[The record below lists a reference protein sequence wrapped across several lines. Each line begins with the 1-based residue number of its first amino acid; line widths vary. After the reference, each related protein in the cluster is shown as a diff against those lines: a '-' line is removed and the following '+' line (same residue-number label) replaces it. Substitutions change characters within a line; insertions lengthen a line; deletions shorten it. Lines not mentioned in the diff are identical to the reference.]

1 MEQTLLS
8 PLRFASLRRL
18 VCLGGLLPALA
29 LANPAGETI
38 RFGDVDFVRNGNRLD
53 VIQHSN
59 EAIIDWTSFSIANG
73 ETTDFSQ
80 PGAAAAALNRV
91 TGVSASRIDGLLR
104 SNGRI
109 LLLNPNGIVIG
120 PNGQVDTAS
129 FVAST
134 LDLSDADFLAGGD
147 LPLKGASEASVI
159 NLGTISAFDG
169 DVFLVAAAVENHGS
183 IFAPNGTAGLAA
195 GNDVL
200 IRESGEE
207 RVWVR
212 GASGEKKET
221 GVVNTGTVEA
231 NVAELKSYNGNIYGM
246 AVKNEGRV
254 AATGVTKQGG
264 QIFLSAGGGKS
275 KIRSTGTLV
284 AKNPTTQ
291 SGGKI
296 SIRNSGAESVTE
308 VGGTVDAGSSEPG
321 GVGGDV
327 VILGTRI
334 DVLPDTVILADGE
347 NGGGR
352 IQIGGGRRGENPDFN
367 NAEFVSVG
375 NGVEIN
381 ASATVNGDGGEV
393 ILFATD
399 TLDFYGHASV
409 RGGEVSGDGGFV
421 ELSGKRKVN
430 FNGFVRAADTRAV
443 NGENGSLLFDPI
455 DVVIYEGA
463 GSTGTG
469 IFSDTVNTRT
479 ELYADDITD
488 YLQNN
493 GNLEIRT
500 DGGETGVG
508 DILLKSNAN
517 ITWTGSNN
525 FKLHADGSILLED
538 NSVISSQAGDIHL
551 ENVRGSNNDGIT
563 GTYDGIALGA
573 GASITSASADIT
585 LIGTGNSD
593 GLGRS
598 SGVFLGLNSGISTG
612 GDGTLTIR
620 GTGGVSDSTNLAL
633 GVQLGMAS
641 VATENGAL
649 LIEGTGVG
657 DATDTGNVGVS
668 IGISNVMSTGG
679 DITIKGQGGVGN
691 SGNMGVVIADR
702 KVESTT
708 GNIVIEGTGGEGD
721 NSDGVRIQNAT
732 VRTKDGGMI
741 NIKGTALGA
750 VSPSGTMVDSGF
762 SEITTFVALPDAS
775 NGVSMDSSQIDSH
788 GDLTVSGDGDNDVGV
803 AMSGTTM
810 ISETGR
816 IQLDGKSDSHG
827 AVHVGDVTASTIELV
842 SRGGDV
848 TIESTGGIDAGALVL
863 RDESTSGADYMLD
876 SGLIDIGSVTTES
889 TIGSLSLVASDRF
902 TVSSVDATGNL
913 NFAAP
918 NAITF
923 TGGTHTNGNITVAST
938 VINVTGDLSA
948 DGNFDSS
955 NDTTGYNAHEFNLT
969 GSIFAT
975 TTTFTSGYVGGTF
988 NVDGGGLAGSDIRF
1002 TGDVG
1007 TDIINVDGEFD
1018 LNKIKFVDL
1027 EEINGV
1033 GSNSSLLGL
1042 HSDQTYLIQNSNEV
1056 VNDGFAFSGF
1066 DNLRTG
1072 RNSDT
1077 IEIATGATGGP
1088 FIDDTGGIDRLIT
1101 AAGGNDVFDID
1112 EDNEGTLNGIFE
1124 FAGIEILDAN
1134 SGDDEFI
1141 VRSAATSEQF
1151 LGGSGFDRITAYGA
1165 YEIGS
1170 VLLSSVEEIRGGGNN
1185 DILASPNFEPAAG
1198 TVAGNDQFTLTSD
1211 GEVRHAGINYLDFEQ
1226 VWTGAGNDTFTVE
1239 EGFGSAIRLRSFGG
1253 TDTLQAPNT
1262 TNQFTISSPSG
1273 GRLNDSIRFDEF
1285 ERLIG
1290 GSNADNFLFQN
1301 QATIESVDGGAGM
1314 DQLAIDDRN
1323 LGGTNEYTVTR
1334 GRISR
1339 NPQYNFTNVEAVQMT
1354 LGAGDD
1360 IVYVSDL
1367 NYDFN
1372 VDGGPGFD
1380 TLRTSPLH
1388 TLDGNPI
1395 RLNGKSLTYQNFE
1408 APFTSGTDVDSQSDP
1423 GGLLQ
1428 QQLGQ
1433 DQAVQDSGGEGD
1445 FEIENRYNDEGS
1457 TSPPPTMNQLGMGN
1471 NGGFA
1476 AAPVAL
1482 AAVINAGQAVVIV
1495 LDGDAYLLD
1504 APASLDG
1511 TFATPSLGTIEQ
1523 LRENLSPEANGELAR
1538 ALEYLGGAFLIMVDG
1553 AAAIDLSGPVPPAA
1567 AQLLQENLGAEAA
1580 KELFGALEELVA
1592 IPITNIDGALAI
1604 GFVVIAPNAATA
1616 QALQDHLDA
1625 AAENELRA
1633 ALGE

>member
-1 MEQTLLS
+1 MEQTLFN
-8 PLRFASLRRL
+8 PLRSALLRRL
-18 VCLGGLLPALA
+18 VALVCLLPALA

-59 EAIIDWTSFSIANG
+59 KAIIDWTSFSIANG

-91 TGVSASRIDGLLR
+91 TGVSASQIDGLLR
-104 SNGRI
+104 SSGRI

-120 PNGQVDTAS
+120 PNGRVDTAS

-134 LDLSDADFLAGGD
+134 LDLSDGDFLAGGD

-183 IFAPNGTAGLAA
+183 IFAPNGTVGLAA

-275 KIRSTGTLV
+275 KIRNTGTLV

-291 SGGKI
+291 SDGKI
-296 SIRNSGAESVTE
+296 SIRNSGAESLTE

-381 ASATVNGDGGEV
+381 ASATANGDGGEV

-409 RGGEVSGDGGFV
+409 RGGDLSGDGGFV
-421 ELSGKRKVN
+421 ELSGKRRVN
-430 FNGFVRAADTRAV
+430 FNGFVNAANTRAV
-443 NGENGSLLFDPI
+443 NGANGSLLFDPI
-455 DVVIYEGA
+455 DVVIHAGT
-463 GSTGTG
+463 GSTGTEIIG
-469 IFSDTVNTRT
+469 DTVNSRT
-479 ELYADDITD
+479 DLYAGDIAA
-488 YLQNN
+488 YLQNS

-500 DGGETGVG
+500 DGGESGVG
-508 DILLKSNAN
+508 DIRIVNSAD
-517 ITWTGSNN
+517 ISWTGTNDL
-525 FKLHADGSILLED
+525 KLFADGSISMED
-538 NSVISSQAGDIHL
+538 DSLISSGMGDIHF

-563 GTYDGIALGA
+563 GTYDGIALTND
-573 GASITSASADIT
+573 ASIVSTGGNIT
-585 LIGTGNSD
+585 LIGTGNAD
-593 GLGRS
+593 GIGRS
-598 SGVFLGLNSGISTG
+598 SGVFMGMDTSISTG
-612 GDGTLTIR
+612 GDGNITIR
-620 GTGGVSDSTNLAL
+620 GTGGLSDSSNVAV
-633 GVQLGMAS
+633 GVQIGMAGIS
-641 VATENGAL
+641 TENGDIT
-649 LIEGTGVG
+649 IEGTGAG
-657 DATDTGNVGVS
+657 DYSDTGNSGVTVGLS
-668 IGISNVMSTGG
+668 SLSSTGG
-679 DITIKGQGGVGN
+679 DIKIKGTGGFGS
-691 SGNMGVVIADR
+691 SGNTGVFIAGYTMET
-702 KVESTT
+702 VT
-708 GNIVIEGTGGEGD
+708 GNIEIEGTGGVGD
-721 NSDGVRIQNAT
+721 NSDGVRIESST
-732 VRTKDGGMI
+732 VRTRDGGTI
-741 NIKGTALGA
+741 TISGRAYAPEPKIESTAE
-750 VSPSGTMVDSGF
+750 T
-762 SEITTFVALPDAS
+762 EIITTFVAVPDAS
-775 NGVSMDSSQIDSH
+775 NGVSMDSAQIDSH
-788 GDLTVSGDGDNDVGV
+788 SDLTVSGDGDNDVGV
-803 AMSGTTM
+803 AISGTTM
-810 ISETGR
+810 ISDTGR
-816 IQLDGKSDSHG
+816 LQLDGKSNDHG
-827 AVHVGDVTASTIELV
+827 AVHIGDIAATSIELV

-848 TIESTGGIDAGALVL
+848 TIESTGGIDAGSLVL

-876 SGLIDIGSVTTES
+876 SGSIDIGSVTTES

-913 NFAAP
+913 NFEAP

-948 DGNFDSS
+948 DGNFDSTH
-955 NDTTGYNAHEFNLT
+955 DTTGFSAHEFNLT

-1007 TDIINVDGEFD
+1007 YDIINVDGEFD
-1018 LNKIKFVDL
+1018 LNKIKFSGL

-1042 HSDQTYLIQNSNEV
+1042 HSDQTYLIQNNNEV
-1056 VNDGFAFSGF
+1056 VNDGFTFSGF

-1072 RNSDT
+1072 QSSDT
-1077 IEIATGATGGP
+1077 IMIATGATGGP
-1088 FIDDTGGIDRLIT
+1088 FIDDTGGIDRLI
-1101 AAGGNDVFDID
+1101 AASGVNDVFDID

-1151 LGGSGFDRITAYGA
+1151 MGGSGFDRVTAYGA

-1170 VLLSSVEEIRGGGNN
+1170 VLLDSVEEIRGGGNN
-1185 DILASPNFEPAAG
+1185 DILASPNFEPVAG

-1211 GEVRHAGINYLDFEQ
+1211 GDVRHSGINYLDFEQ

-1239 EGFGSAIRLRSFGG
+1239 EGFASAIRLRSFGG
-1253 TDTLQAPNT
+1253 TDTLQA
-1262 TNQFTISSPSG
+1262 S
-1273 GRLNDSIRFDEF
+1273 
-1285 ERLIG
+1285 
-1290 GSNADNFLFQN
+1290 
-1301 QATIESVDGGAGM
+1301 
-1314 DQLAIDDRN
+1314 
-1323 LGGTNEYTVTR
+1323 
-1334 GRISR
+1334 
-1339 NPQYNFTNVEAVQMT
+1339 
-1354 LGAGDD
+1354 
-1360 IVYVSDL
+1360 
-1367 NYDFN
+1367 
-1372 VDGGPGFD
+1372 
-1380 TLRTSPLH
+1380 
-1388 TLDGNPI
+1388 
-1395 RLNGKSLTYQNFE
+1395 
-1408 APFTSGTDVDSQSDP
+1408 
-1423 GGLLQ
+1423 
-1428 QQLGQ
+1428 
-1433 DQAVQDSGGEGD
+1433 
-1445 FEIENRYNDEGS
+1445 
-1457 TSPPPTMNQLGMGN
+1457 
-1471 NGGFA
+1471 
-1476 AAPVAL
+1476 
-1482 AAVINAGQAVVIV
+1482 
-1495 LDGDAYLLD
+1495 
-1504 APASLDG
+1504 
-1511 TFATPSLGTIEQ
+1511 
-1523 LRENLSPEANGELAR
+1523 
-1538 ALEYLGGAFLIMVDG
+1538 
-1553 AAAIDLSGPVPPAA
+1553 
-1567 AQLLQENLGAEAA
+1567 
-1580 KELFGALEELVA
+1580 
-1592 IPITNIDGALAI
+1592 
-1604 GFVVIAPNAATA
+1604 
-1616 QALQDHLDA
+1616 
-1625 AAENELRA
+1625 
-1633 ALGE
+1633 